1 MGTDAPIPG
10 IRRHF
15 VTIDGTRQVHYRRAG
30 SGPPVLLLHQSPK
43 SSREHIPLMRHLMDR
58 FTCIAPDTPGNGNSD
73 PLPLADPEMA
83 DYGDNIAAFLDTL
96 RIDRIAVYGFHTGA
110 SVGAA
115 FAARHPD
122 RVHIAVLNG
131 LVTLNAAERAD
142 ILANYL
148 TPFEPQWD
156 GSHLTWL
163 WSRLREQTVFFPWYR
178 PSLATRMMGPM
189 PVPDVLHDGV
199 IEFLR
204 SGDHYRG
211 PYGAAFKLDG
221 AAMAAA
227 MRSPAIICASDWDPT
242 VNYLGRLP
250 AKLPD
255 GVRIERLGDR
265 RGEAVYAWVA
275 DVMSQHAKGTPPAP
289 PAPTAIADGTW
300 QDFADVDGGQLHMRR
315 TAGPGRPLLVQHD
328 AASDNRIVHR
338 VTQSI
343 AGKRPAIAFDLPG
356 NGESDNTIGDKNVT
370 VARHADVV
378 AQALDSLGHDA
389 VDFYGMWGG
398 GLVGLDLA
406 VRQPKR
412 INRLAMSNVM
422 FFTPEDAKNYYDNY
436 TFPIEIDWFGG
447 HLLKCWIAMRDQGLF
462 WPWFERTRAG
472 IIRQEPYVETAM
484 VHSRVLSMLK
494 AGNMSRHAYRA
505 HFSYPTGE
513 ALAQVKQ
520 PTLLGS
526 PTWDPN
532 YPHGQAA
539 HAAYPHTAWRDL
551 PPDMGDWA
559 AAFLPFFDR

>member
-1 MGTDAPIPG
+1 MGTDAPVPG

-15 VTIDGTRQVHYRRAG
+15 VTIGGTRQIHYRRAG
-30 SGPPVLLLHQSPK
+30 AGPAVLLLHQSPK
-43 SSREHIPLMRHLMDR
+43 SSREHIALMQHLMDR

-73 PLPLADPEMA
+73 PLPLADPDMA
-83 DYGDNIAAFLDTL
+83 DYGDNIAAFLDAL
-96 RIDRIAVYGFHTGA
+96 GIDKIAVYGFHTGA

-122 RVHIAVLNG
+122 RVHIAILNG
-131 LVTLNAAERAD
+131 LVTLNAQERAD

-148 TPFEPQWD
+148 TPFEPRWD
-156 GSHLTWL
+156 GGHLAWL
-163 WSRLREQTVFFPWYR
+163 WARLREQTVFFPWYR
-178 PSLATRMMGPM
+178 PSLAGRMGGPM
-189 PVPDVLHDGV
+189 PAPEVLHDGV

-204 SGDHYRG
+204 SGDAYRG

-227 MRSPAIICASDWDPT
+227 MRCRAIICASDWDPT

-255 GVRIERLGDR
+255 GVSVERLGDR
-265 RGEAVYAWVA
+265 RGDAVYAWVA
-275 DVMSQHAKGTPPAP
+275 DLLARYAKGTPPQP

-315 TAGPGRPLLVQHD
+315 TEGTGRPLLVQHD

-338 VTQSI
+338 VTRSL
-343 AGKRPAIAFDLPG
+343 AGKRPAIAFDMPG
-356 NGESDNTIGDKNVT
+356 NGESDNTIGTENVT
-370 VARHADVV
+370 VAGYADVV
-378 AQALDSLGHDA
+378 VQALDSLGHES

-406 VRQPKR
+406 VRRPDR
-412 INRLAMSNVM
+412 INKLAMSNVLY
-422 FFTPEDAKNYYDNY
+422 FTPADAKAYHDNY

-447 HLLKCWIAMRDQGLF
+447 HLIKCWIAMRDQGLF
-462 WPWFERTRAG
+462 WPWYERTRQSA
-472 IIRQEPYVETAM
+472 IRQEPYVGTAM
-484 VHSRVLSMLK
+484 VHSRVVSMLK
-494 AGNMSRHAYRA
+494 AGDMWRHAYRA
-505 HFSYPTGE
+505 HFAYETGD
-513 ALAQVKQ
+513 ALAQVKR

-526 PTWDPN
+526 PLWDPN

-539 HAAYPHTAWRDL
+539 HSAHTHTAWLDL
-551 PPDMGDWA
+551 PPDMADWA
-559 AAFLPFFDR
+559 PAFLPFLDA